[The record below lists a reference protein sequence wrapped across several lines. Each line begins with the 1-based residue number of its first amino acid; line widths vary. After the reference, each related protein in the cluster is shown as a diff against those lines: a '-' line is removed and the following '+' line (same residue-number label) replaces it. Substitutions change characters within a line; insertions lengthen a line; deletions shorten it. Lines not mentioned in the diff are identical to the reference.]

1 MIDSQELINAIFAYN
16 WVNYIFSWKT
26 LVCMV
31 ILALLGAAILGEE
44 FLDDIEKI
52 EAEETSR
59 VKFILSTGLFVSFY
73 ILSVITTSTMF
84 SSKKIAEIEAVSSTI
99 LTEPQQKIFVKKL
112 KEQAANIK
120 TTKKIGF
127 DINDIALS
135 LSDVMV
141 VIDNANW
148 ELVERKVDNSENN
161 NEKIK

>member
-73 ILSVITTSTMF
+73 ILSVITTSTLF
-84 SSKKIAEIEAVSSTI
+84 SSKKIAEIKAVSSTI

-135 LSDVMV
+135 QSDVMV

>member
-73 ILSVITTSTMF
+73 ILSVITTQTHIHAGNVKMRKPYRITRQKHWWTSITGF
-84 SSKKIAEIEAVSSTI
+84 IIKK
-99 LTEPQQKIFVKKL
+99 K
-112 KEQAANIK
+112 
-120 TTKKIGF
+120 
-127 DINDIALS
+127 
-135 LSDVMV
+135 
-141 VIDNANW
+141 
-148 ELVERKVDNSENN
+148 
-161 NEKIK
+161 